1 MLPNFPLIFGKS
13 HYVAFCLVISSSMNF
28 TKKIKIIILTLEL
41 TQLPTTLPQISPV
54 DPGISSHGQELPFLL
69 SRRIPPP
76 LPRSSSVCPC
86 RYALPSSPAALRYW
100 AAAGGNHS
108 PALRLLLEFW
118 PTGLCRRLERERRG
132 RSADTAPWAP
142 PG

>member
-28 TKKIKIIILTLEL
+28 TKKIRIIILMLEL
-41 TQLPTTLPQISPV
+41 TQLPTTLAQISPRR
-54 DPGISSHGQELPFLL
+54 PRHLL
-69 SRRIPPP
+69 SWSGASLPPVKANPPTSAKVLLRLSLQIHSP
-76 LPRSSSVCPC
+76 LF
-86 RYALPSSPAALRYW
+86 PSCTPLLGS
-100 AAAGGNHS
+100 GGVNHS
-108 PALRLLLEFW
+108 PALWLRLEFW
-118 PTGLCRRLERERRG
+118 PTGLCRRLGRGRRG